1 MRVIFYDQMHTKFFD
16 ATMIVSQNV
25 VEKLINQHF
34 I

>member
-1 MRVIFYDQMHTKFFD
+1 MQVIFYDQMHKFFD
-16 ATMIVSQNV
+16 ATMIVSQNL